1 MIILDPGSFFRLRF
15 EFSITDLRS
24 SSGSHR
30 SHRCHQFN
38 THRGLQSPSALVGH
52 KTVNLGYCLP
62 RPRISMHR
70 TIESGHRDSNP
81 LGVKRGSPPVW
92 TGVSKIWTE
101 VSLLQTE
108 VSLLQTEITD
118 RGLAVADRGLAVTD
132 RDYGPRSRSYRPRS
146 RCYRRRF

>member
-1 MIILDPGSFFRLRF
+1 MGFLIILDPGSFFRLRF

-30 SHRCHQFN
+30 SRRCHQFN

-81 LGVKRGSPPVW
+81 LGVKKGKPSSMDW
-92 TGVSKIWTE
+92 GFE
-101 VSLLQTE
+101 
-108 VSLLQTEITD
+108 D
-118 RGLAVADRGLAVTD
+118 MDRGLAVTD
-132 RDYGPRSRSYRPRS
+132 RGLAVWTGVSKIYGPRSRRLN
-146 RCYRRRF
+146 